1 VQSVGS
7 GSVWAEE
14 GQAERGAARIKEIVD
29 SDSEGNNQV
38 VAARSS

>member
-14 GQAERGAARIKEIVD
+14 GQGVRAGARIKEIVD
-29 SDSEGNNQV
+29 FDSEGNN
-38 VAARSS
+38 